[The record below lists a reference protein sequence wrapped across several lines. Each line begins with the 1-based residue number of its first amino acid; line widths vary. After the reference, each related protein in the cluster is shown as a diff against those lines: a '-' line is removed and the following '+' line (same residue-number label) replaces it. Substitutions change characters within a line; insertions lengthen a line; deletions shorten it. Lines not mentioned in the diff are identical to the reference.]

1 MSRSAWLPTD
11 ENNIAEISPVK
22 AADAVSQ
29 LLRAIGEDPLREGLA
44 KTPER
49 VARAMADLT
58 AGYRMS
64 PREAVGDAVYHEAY
78 EGVVL
83 VKDIEFYSLCEHH
96 LLPFFGR
103 AHIAYLPAGKVVGLS
118 KLPRVLDVFA
128 RRLQVQ
134 ERITREVAD
143 ALEDILQP
151 RGLAVMLD
159 AAHFCMMM
167 RGVEKQGSRTSTLE
181 VRGAFRDPARRSEF
195 VAAVGAPTERSWSR

>member
-11 ENNIAEISPVK
+11 GNDIAELSPGK
-22 AADAVSQ
+22 AADAVTQ
-29 LLRAIGEDPLREGLA
+29 LLRALGEDPEREGLA

-49 VARAMADLT
+49 VARSMADLT
-58 AGYRMS
+58 AGYRLC
-64 PREAVGDAVYHEAY
+64 PRETVGDALYHEAY

-83 VKDIEFYSLCEHH
+83 VKDLEFYSLCEHH
-96 LLPFFGR
+96 LLPFYGR

-118 KLPRVLDVFA
+118 KLPRIVDIFA

-134 ERITREVAD
+134 ERLTREVAD

-151 RGLAVMLD
+151 RGVAVMLE

-181 VRGAFRDPARRSEF
+181 VRGAFRDPARRGEF
-195 VAAVGAPTERSWSR
+195 LTSVGAAAERSWAR

>member
-11 ENNIAEISPVK
+11 ENNIRELSPVK
-22 AADAVSQ
+22 AADAVAQ
-29 LLRAIGEDPLREGLA
+29 LIRALGEDPMREGLA
-44 KTPER
+44 RTPER
-49 VARAMADLT
+49 VASAMADFT
-58 AGYRMS
+58 AGYRMC

-83 VKDIEFYSLCEHH
+83 VKDVEFYSLCEHH

-134 ERITREVAD
+134 ERLTREVTD
-143 ALEDILQP
+143 ALQDILQP
-151 RGLAVMLD
+151 RGLAVMLE

-195 VAAVGAPTERSWSR
+195 LASVAGPVERAWAR